1 MPDYPVPASHRAKV
15 ADDILCAASYVTM
28 LPAIAM
34 LVLPHTASSRRVR
47 FHACQSILLNWMLLV
62 VGFFLHLRAGI
73 DQLLDAGSG
82 ARFEWTARLICMAVW
97 AVASLSLAR
106 GSEFRIPFIASLAE
120 KQSDGWLFRRLAKV
134 PAETSFTANPRLKQ
148 AMQLS
153 N

>member
-1 MPDYPVPASHRAKV
+1 MQDYPVPASHRAKV
-15 ADDILCAASYVTM
+15 AEDILCAASYITM
-28 LPAIAM
+28 LSAIAM
-34 LVLPHTASSRRVR
+34 LILPRTARSRRLR
-47 FHACQSILLNWMLLV
+47 FHVCQSILINWMLFV
-62 VGFFLHLRAGI
+62 VGFFFHIRAGM
-73 DQLLDAGSG
+73 DQLLDTGSG

-120 KQSDGWLFRRLAKV
+120 KQSDGWLFRRMTHIPSEV
-134 PAETSFTANPRLKQ
+134 PFTANPELKQ